1 MTVSSKIAIQAN
13 NLSKRFGDLVA
24 VNKITFAIH
33 EGEIVGILGPNGA
46 GKTTTIRLITGV
58 FQLENESKVNVYS
71 QDFTSSSKKLKKL
84 FGIVPEISNAYSDY
98 TVWQN
103 LNFSGRIYGLSKAE
117 IRERVNDLLERFELI
132 DKLHAKT
139 KTLSKGLK
147 QRLNLCLALLHEPSI
162 LVLDEPTSGLDP
174 FSVNIVRKQILQF
187 RDEGKTILI
196 TTHNMQEAQQICD
209 RILIMNR
216 GNIIADENP
225 DTLRKNFKQ
234 SSTILFQSEI
244 KLSNELKN
252 KLKTEFILKEEKNG
266 YFQLISR
273 DPPEDISK
281 LNSFLKSNG
290 IKLKDFKLL
299 ETTLEEVFIHLI
311 EKDHKPKEGIDNDD

>member
-1 MTVSSKIAIQAN
+1 
-13 NLSKRFGDLVA
+13 
-24 VNKITFAIH
+24 
-33 EGEIVGILGPNGA
+33 VGILGPNGA

-58 FQLENESKVNVYS
+58 FQLEDKSTVMIYS
-71 QDFTSSSKKLKKL
+71 QDFTSSKKELKKL
-84 FGIVPEISNAYSDY
+84 FGIVPEISNAYSDF

-103 LNFSGRIYGLSKAE
+103 LSFSGRIYGLSKAE
-117 IRERVNDLLERFELI
+117 IRERVNDLLERFELT

-162 LVLDEPTSGLDP
+162 LILDEPTSGLDP
-174 FSVNIVRKQILQF
+174 FSVNRVRKQILQL

-234 SSTILFQSEI
+234 SSTILFQSEN
-244 KLSNELKN
+244 KLSNELKE
-252 KLKTEFILKEEKNG
+252 KLKADFALKEEKNG

-273 DPPEDISK
+273 DPLEDISK
-281 LNSFLKSNG
+281 LNSFLKSNDL
-290 IKLKDFKLL
+290 KLKDFKLL

-311 EKDHKPKEGIDNDD
+311 EKDHKPKEGFKNDD

>member
-1 MTVSSKIAIQAN
+1 M
-13 NLSKRFGDLVA
+13 
-24 VNKITFAIH
+24 
-33 EGEIVGILGPNGA
+33 GILGPNGA

-58 FQLENESKVNVYS
+58 FQLEGKSAVMIYS
-71 QDFTSSSKKLKKL
+71 QDFTSSKKELKKL
-84 FGIVPEISNAYSDY
+84 FGIVPEVSNAYSDF

-103 LNFSGRIYGLSKAE
+103 LSFSGRIYGLSKAE
-117 IRERVNDLLERFELI
+117 IRERVNDLLERFELT

-162 LVLDEPTSGLDP
+162 LILDEPTSGLDP

-234 SSTILFQSEI
+234 SSTIIFQSENE
-244 KLSNELKN
+244 LSNELKD
-252 KLKTEFILKEEKNG
+252 KLKAEFVLKEEKNG
-266 YFQLISR
+266 HFQLISR
-273 DPPEDISK
+273 NPLEDISK
-281 LNSFLKSNG
+281 LNSFLKSHD
-290 IKLKDFKLL
+290 IKLRDFKLL

-311 EKDHKPKEGIDNDD
+311 EKDHQPKGGINNDG

>member
-1 MTVSSKIAIQAN
+1 MTVSSKIAIEAS

-24 VNKITFAIH
+24 VNNITFAIH

-252 KLKTEFILKEEKNG
+252 KLKTELILKEEKNG

-273 DPPEDISK
+273 DPLEDISK

>member
-1 MTVSSKIAIQAN
+1 
-13 NLSKRFGDLVA
+13 
-24 VNKITFAIH
+24 
-33 EGEIVGILGPNGA
+33 VGILGPNGA

-58 FQLENESKVNVYS
+58 FQLEGKSTVMIYS
-71 QDFTSSSKKLKKL
+71 QDFISSKKELKKL
-84 FGIVPEISNAYSDY
+84 FGIVPEVSNAYSDF

-103 LNFSGRIYGLSKAE
+103 LSFSGRIYGLSKAE
-117 IRERVNDLLERFELI
+117 IRERVNDLLERFELT

-162 LVLDEPTSGLDP
+162 LILDEPTSGLDP

-216 GNIIADENP
+216 GIIIADENP

-234 SSTILFQSEI
+234 SSTILFQSET
-244 KLSNELKN
+244 KLSNELKD
-252 KLKTEFILKEEKNG
+252 KLKADFVLKEEKNG

-273 DPPEDISK
+273 DPLEDISK
-281 LNSFLKSNG
+281 LNSFLKSND

-311 EKDHKPKEGIDNDD
+311 EKDHKPKEGINDDD

>member
-1 MTVSSKIAIQAN
+1 M
-13 NLSKRFGDLVA
+13 
-24 VNKITFAIH
+24 
-33 EGEIVGILGPNGA
+33 GILGPNGA

-58 FQLENESKVNVYS
+58 FQLEDKSTVMIYS
-71 QDFTSSSKKLKKL
+71 QDFTSSKKELKKL
-84 FGIVPEISNAYSDY
+84 FGIVPEVSNAYSDF

-103 LNFSGRIYGLSKAE
+103 LSFSGRIYGLSKAE
-117 IRERVNDLLERFELI
+117 IRERVNDLLERFELT

-162 LVLDEPTSGLDP
+162 LILDEPTSGLDP

-252 KLKTEFILKEEKNG
+252 KLKTELILKEEKNG

-273 DPPEDISK
+273 DPLEDISK

-311 EKDHKPKEGIDNDD
+311 EKDHKPKEGINNDD

>member
-1 MTVSSKIAIQAN
+1 VSNKLAIQAC
-13 NLSKRFGDLVA
+13 NLTKKFGDLVA
-24 VNKITFAIH
+24 VNNITFEIH

-58 FQLENESKVNVYS
+58 FQLEDKSTVMIYS
-71 QDFTSSSKKLKKL
+71 QDFTSSKKELKKL
-84 FGIVPEISNAYSDY
+84 FGIVPEVSNAYSDF

-103 LNFSGRIYGLSKAE
+103 LSFSGRIYGLSKAE

-147 QRLNLCLALLHEPSI
+147 QRLNLCLALLHEPSVLI
-162 LVLDEPTSGLDP
+162 LDEPTSGLDP

-234 SSTILFQSEI
+234 SSTILFQSEN
-244 KLSNELKN
+244 KLSNELKD
-252 KLKTEFILKEEKNG
+252 KLKAEFVLKEEKNG
-266 YFQLISR
+266 YFQLVSR
-273 DPPEDISK
+273 DPLEDISK
-281 LNSFLKSNG
+281 LNSFLKSNNV
-290 IKLKDFKLL
+290 KLKDFKLL

-311 EKDHKPKEGIDNDD
+311 EKDHKPNEGLKNDD

>member
-1 MTVSSKIAIQAN
+1 MI
-13 NLSKRFGDLVA
+13 
-24 VNKITFAIH
+24 
-33 EGEIVGILGPNGA
+33 
-46 GKTTTIRLITGV
+46 
-58 FQLENESKVNVYS
+58 YS
-71 QDFTSSSKKLKKL
+71 QDFISSKKELKKL
-84 FGIVPEISNAYSDY
+84 FGIVPEVSNAYSDF

-103 LNFSGRIYGLSKAE
+103 LSFSGRIYGLSKAE
-117 IRERVNDLLERFELI
+117 IRERVNDLLERFELT

-162 LVLDEPTSGLDP
+162 LILDEPTSGLDP

-216 GNIIADENP
+216 GIIIADENP

-234 SSTILFQSEI
+234 SSTILFQSET
-244 KLSNELKN
+244 KLSNELKD
-252 KLKTEFILKEEKNG
+252 KLKADFVLKEEKNG

-273 DPPEDISK
+273 DPLEDISK
-281 LNSFLKSNG
+281 LNSFLKSND

-311 EKDHKPKEGIDNDD
+311 EKDHKPKEGINDDD